1 MIFACQTSRYLRESI
16 SQLNSLSFNMKKSS
30 TTQSFAIAAALLCA
44 TSTSSAITFT
54 GGNHV
59 DSNWNLS
66 SSWTG
71 NGGVL
76 PTSGDN
82 ALINQNRR
90 AFVDSNVNFGGSL
103 TLANSSRD
111 DHTGVVDVRTGGT
124 FAVSTASVGTAG
136 GSHGRID
143 VTGGDMTT
151 SGSVINR
158 DTINLSS
165 GTLSLFNTATGGN
178 NRALEADTNGIN
190 NSAGGVLNVTGGDL
204 TAGAAMT
211 SGAIQFY
218 SAIEI
223 SAGSFSTVVQTFFA
237 GTSLTITG
245 DAATIALTQL
255 NQTVGR
261 VVDFNFNF
269 DSDGVSTIVNSGFMS
284 LAGATINVD
293 GSGYGGGAGE
303 FTLISS
309 TNYIDGVF
317 AGQSVAGFAGLDGVV
332 SASGNNLILT
342 LTELPYATELATVA
356 ALGTDAS
363 MLAAPVMYADDTTM
377 ATITVSAG
385 ERKEVY
391 FAGLDYIGNPTR
403 IYAWV
408 GIPAGADTTPVPGM
422 VLVHGGGGTAHESWV
437 ERWNDRG
444 FAAISIAVEGQT
456 DSTALPVMNT
466 GWHIHN
472 MAGPVRAGIYND
484 TNVSP
489 ITDQWM
495 YHAVAD
501 TVLANSLLRS
511 FSEVVDSDVGLS
523 GYSWGGVI
531 TSTVIG
537 IDDRFKF
544 AIPTYG
550 CGHMF
555 DARNRW
561 GASLGNN
568 EVYKQVWDPMVR
580 IANATMPVLWFS
592 WPEDGHFPMENLA
605 HTYHAAAGTRMVS
618 LKPAMG
624 HGSNFDSPEPYDYA
638 DSIIN
643 GGGPWCVQQ
652 SLNLV
657 GNSATVV
664 FDATK
669 TLNSASLVYR
679 TSNRPIITNIA
690 VEDPNPWTEIA
701 ADSLVESPAGT
712 WTATATLPAG
722 VTGWFVNVKATGSDA
737 VLYGYNDANITA
749 SSDYQESIDLIL
761 SPASALALEHL
772 LADNQSTDTV
782 NISYTGPANV
792 EISSITMSGESHAG
806 AFSSLTAGPLLLLTP
821 TPDTTP
827 VTIQFDNT
835 VAGLTE
841 GQTATATLTITWD
854 ELDGSTDQ
862 VTLPLS
868 ATVRTPQSVVYSSTS
883 DWTSEAVDSIDA
895 VTINNGATVTL
906 DQNASVGS
914 LTVNDA
920 TSPTTGTLLIDQ
932 NFNLTIV
939 GTLALGGGTGAG
951 IVNQSDGSL
960 IASNLTVNSSGT
972 GDLSQY
978 NLSGGTVSVSNSL
991 TVKANGEL
999 NLTGG
1004 TFTTALVN
1012 TVTTDGT
1019 LLVNGGTFSKTISG
1033 LSPIFS
1039 GSGSIK
1045 VQSGSFDLINGAAT
1059 DLTTIQTT
1067 LFEVSGGAVDISGQ
1081 ALLGANA
1088 EFRVIGD
1095 AATIDLQQFSSGS
1108 TGTFNFVFDATGIS
1122 TINLTNWMH
1131 LSNISISVDGTSYT
1145 GAEGIFTLLDSSNYL
1160 SLFNTNNLTI
1170 SGFNVQGK
1178 HAYLTHSQAD
1188 GEEWVQLVVENLLAN
1203 NVTKEWMRS
1212 YGLPETNAA
1221 TQFDTD
1227 GDGTL
1232 NWEEFGAGTNPTDA
1246 DSVFRSTQSA
1256 ISGDQITIHWNA
1268 VNGKTYALQHK
1279 ADLTDL
1285 SWTTQLTNLLGVEP
1299 LSSVTIVLSG
1309 TKGFYQIAVE

>member
-1 MIFACQTSRYLRESI
+1 MIFACQTSRYFRESI
-16 SQLNSLSFNMKKSS
+16 SKLNSLSFNMKKSS

-76 PTSGDN
+76 PTSSDN
-82 ALINQNRR
+82 ALLNQNRR

-103 TLANSSRD
+103 TLANSSKD
-111 DHTGVVDVRTGGT
+111 DHTGVVDVRAGGT
-124 FAVSTASVGTAG
+124 FAVSTASVGAAG

-151 SGSVINR
+151 TGSVINR

-165 GTLSLFNTATGGN
+165 GTLSLFNTATSGN
-178 NRALEADTNGIN
+178 NRALEVDNNSIN
-190 NSAGGVLNVTGGDL
+190 NTGGGVLNVTGGAL

-211 SGAIQFY
+211 SGTIQFY
-218 SAIEI
+218 SAINI
-223 SAGSFSTVVQTFFA
+223 SAGSFTTVAQAFFS

-245 DAATIALTQL
+245 DAATIAFTQL

-261 VVDFNFNF
+261 AVDFNFNF
-269 DSDGVSTIVNSGFMS
+269 GSLGVSTIVNSGFMS

-293 GSGYGGGAGE
+293 GSGYAGGAGE

-309 TNYIDGVF
+309 TYYIDGVF
-317 AGQSVAGFAGLDGVV
+317 AAQSVAGFAGLDGVV

-342 LTELPYATELATVA
+342 LTDLPYAAELATVA
-356 ALGTDAS
+356 ALGTDAN

-377 ATITVSAG
+377 STITVSAG
-385 ERKEVY
+385 ERKAVY
-391 FAGLDYIGNPTR
+391 FAGLNYLGNPTR

-422 VLVHGGGGTAHESWV
+422 VLVHGGGGTAHQSWV
-437 ERWNDRG
+437 EKWNDRG

-466 GWHIHN
+466 GWHIHDKP
-472 MAGPVRAGIYND
+472 GPVRAGIYND

-550 CGHMF
+550 CGHLF
-555 DARNRW
+555 DARNAY
-561 GASLGNN
+561 GANLGGD
-568 EVYKQVWDPMVR
+568 ELYEQVWDPMVR
-580 IANATMPVLWFS
+580 IANVTMPVLWFS
-592 WPEDGHFPMENLA
+592 WPEDKHFPMDSFA
-605 HTYHAAAGTRMVS
+605 YTYHAAAGTRMVS

-624 HGSNFDSPEPYDYA
+624 HGSNFNSPETYDFA
-638 DSIIN
+638 ASIIS
-643 GGGPWCVQQ
+643 GGPWCVQQ

-657 GNSATVV
+657 GNTATVV

-669 TLNSASLVYR
+669 ILNSASLVYR
-679 TSNRPIITNIA
+679 TSNQPIISNIA
-690 VEDPNPWTEIA
+690 TEDPNPWTEIV
-701 ADSLVESPAGT
+701 ADSLVESPVGT

-737 VLYGYNDANITA
+737 ALYGYNDANITA
-749 SSDYQESIDLIL
+749 SSDYQEIIDLSL
-761 SPASALALEHL
+761 SPSISLELEHL

-782 NISYTGPANV
+782 NVSYSGPANV
-792 EISSITMSGESHAG
+792 EIGSITISGESHAG
-806 AFSSLTAGPLLLLTP
+806 AFSSLTAAPLVLLTP
-821 TPDTTP
+821 SPDTTP

-835 VAGLTE
+835 VAGLTS
-841 GQTATATLTITWD
+841 GQTATATLTIMWD
-854 ELDGSTDQ
+854 VLDGSTDQ
-862 VTLPLS
+862 FTLPLS
-868 ATVRTPQSVVYSSTS
+868 ATVRTPQSVVYLTTS
-883 DWTSEAVDSIDA
+883 DWSSENVDSIDD

-906 DQNASVGS
+906 DQNAPVGS

-920 TSPTTGTLLIDQ
+920 TSPTTETLLIDQ
-932 NFNLTIV
+932 NFNLTIG
-939 GTLALGGGTGAG
+939 GTLTLGGGTGAG
-951 IVNQSDGSL
+951 IVNQLAGSV
-960 IASNLTVNSSGT
+960 IAANLTVNSSGT

-1019 LLVNGGTFSKTISG
+1019 LLVNGGTFSKEISG

-1039 GSGSIK
+1039 GNGSIK

-1067 LFEVSGGAVDISGQ
+1067 LFEVSGGTVDISGQ

-1131 LSNISISVDGTSYT
+1131 LSNISISVDGSSYT
-1145 GAEGIFTLLDSSNYL
+1145 GAEGTFTLFDSSNYL
-1160 SLFNTNNLTI
+1160 SLFDTNNLTV
-1170 SGFNVQGK
+1170 SGFDVQGQ
-1178 HAYLTHSQAD
+1178 HAYLTQSQAN
-1188 GEEWVQLVVENLLAN
+1188 GEDWVQLVVENLLAN

-1221 TQFDTD
+1221 TRFDTD
-1227 GDGTL
+1227 GDGTF

-1246 DSVFRSTQSA
+1246 DSVFRSTQPA

-1268 VNGKTYALQHK
+1268 VSGKTYLLQHK

-1285 SWTTQLTNLLGVEP
+1285 SWTTQPTKLLGVEP
-1299 LSSVTIVLSG
+1299 LSSVTIDMSG